1 MIEVKIDHPEFPKD
15 MEFDLGGILAL
26 NGKAVKLDEDAELAF
41 VARHRQSVKDKLA
54 NNEYITVSGTA
65 KYGPSEVEK
74 MFPEPDTEQPELDD
88 VVAPEPISVGGES

>member
-65 KYGPSEVEK
+65 KYGPSE
-74 MFPEPDTEQPELDD
+74 EPDTEQPELDD